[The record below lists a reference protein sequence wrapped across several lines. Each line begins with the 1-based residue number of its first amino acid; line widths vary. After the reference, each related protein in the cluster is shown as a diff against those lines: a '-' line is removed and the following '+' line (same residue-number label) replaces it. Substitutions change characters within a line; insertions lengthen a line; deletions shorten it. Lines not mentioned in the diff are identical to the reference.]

1 MQQDTSRDDVKA
13 ELIKGYQAIE
23 EQIGH
28 CSAEQAWAMYYVSAG
43 VVREQIA
50 HAVIHHIRKGNKA
63 LRAEFPEL
71 ARADRETPTSG

>member
-1 MQQDTSRDDVKA
+1 MKQDIDRDDVES
-13 ELIKGYQAIE
+13 ELMKGYQAIE

-28 CSAEQAWAMYYVSAG
+28 CSPEQAWAMYYVSAG

-50 HAVIHHIRKGNKA
+50 HAVIHHIRQGNTA

-71 ARADRETPTSG
+71 ARADRETYTPR